1 MIARLV
7 AWLFPVNTRTWLQSG
22 LLSWLFGPPPPPR
35 GPSPQRPRL
44 RLREVP
50 GELLERALCWIA
62 RRAVATARGCQ
73 SWRLAYRREL
83 AHSDVRPTPR
93 SVLLGVGE

>member
-1 MIARLV
+1 MITRLF
-7 AWLFPVNTRTWLQSG
+7 ASLFPATTG

-35 GPSPQRPRL
+35 EPSPQRSRL

-50 GELLERALCWIA
+50 GECLERALCWIA
-62 RRAVATARGCQ
+62 CRAVATARGCQ

-83 AHSDVRPTPR
+83 AQSEVRPTPR
-93 SVLLGVGE
+93 SVLLGESQEVE